1 MKSGESE
8 GNELREWTLRVQEI
22 VHGFL
27 GFNMGDPKPQASG
40 TVHRREGEAA
50 SGAER
55 GSEAARRAG
64 AARTRWSGA
73 RGGGERGLR
82 DWKFYSK
89 FAGALHE
96 RARNAP
102 GVGDAFNVFS
112 LLSFLFLCI

>member
-27 GFNMGDPKPQASG
+27 GFNTRGPKAAGFGHGAPP
-40 TVHRREGEAA
+40 RRGGGERGRARERG
-50 SGAER
+50 GAESR
-55 GSEAARRAG
+55 GGRA
-64 AARTRWSGA
+64 RWSGA

-102 GVGDAFNVFS
+102 GVGDAFNVF
-112 LLSFLFLCI
+112 FPC